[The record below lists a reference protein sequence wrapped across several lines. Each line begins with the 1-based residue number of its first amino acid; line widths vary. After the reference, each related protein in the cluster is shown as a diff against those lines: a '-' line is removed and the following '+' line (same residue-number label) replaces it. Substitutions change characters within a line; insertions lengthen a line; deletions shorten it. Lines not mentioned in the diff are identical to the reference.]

1 MTPTIPAETTPPS
14 LTSTNPLPGTFAKFA
29 KMKVLVID
37 DEPANVA
44 LLDGILTDNGYKRV
58 KSITNSREAI
68 ETYEAFQPDLV
79 LLDLMMPHIDGLTI
93 LEALR
98 AQGSDIL
105 LPVLVLTADVNE
117 ETKLRALRAG
127 ATDFLLK
134 PFDQIEALLRIGNLL
149 EIRHL
154 HIQLDMQRAAFEDA
168 VVARTS
174 ELRTAQSELEKNSGW
189 LGG

>member
-1 MTPTIPAETTPPS
+1 MTSTIPVKSTLPF
-14 LTSTNPLPGTFAKFA
+14 LTSTNPLPGTFAEFA
-29 KMKVLVID
+29 KMKILVID

-44 LLDGILTDNGYKRV
+44 LLEGILTDNGYARV

-68 ETYEAFQPDLV
+68 ETYQAFQPDLV
-79 LLDLMMPHIDGLTI
+79 LLDLMMPHVDGLTI

-98 AQGSDIL
+98 AQASDIL

-149 EIRHL
+149 EIRRL

-174 ELRTAQSELEKNSGW
+174 ELRAAQSELEKNSGW
-189 LGG
+189 LSG